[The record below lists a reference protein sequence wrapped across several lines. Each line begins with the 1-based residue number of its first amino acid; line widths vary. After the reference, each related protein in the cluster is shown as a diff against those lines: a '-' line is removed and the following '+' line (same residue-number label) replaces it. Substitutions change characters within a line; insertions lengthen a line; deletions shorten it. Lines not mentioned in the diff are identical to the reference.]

1 MARHDHKEARKNK
14 YNNDNNTSTTTGV
27 IHTHCPTMK
36 WTTTTHRP
44 HLLISPCICRS
55 KTYKACKLALRLRP
69 SRTTKVIARHVTD
82 HLFQIVLQWL
92 SECRAFDSNL
102 EFFVQQKEMM
112 NCLVCTPPPPYY
124 PIVLVRHYLT
134 LEGARNSVN
143 WSVINSKYKSKKNK
157 PTNTLNPW
165 TTITPLIL
173 ILTMMTFPCPCPL
186 RKLLQQEDHLPELPL
201 LQLQFP
207 LSPQIT
213 LVSFVILL
221 NTNTRHR
228 CVSGQLPVPSSL
240 TKDPRPIPCPNTTDS
255 LCLPVLLKIS
265 TKSGTRMSK
274 YLYIL
279 KVKTSLS
286 PHIPIRTGHP

>member
-1 MARHDHKEARKNK
+1 
-14 YNNDNNTSTTTGV
+14 
-27 IHTHCPTMK
+27 MK

-44 HLLISPCICRS
+44 HLLISPCIRQS
-55 KTYKACKLALRLRP
+55 KIYNSCKLALRLRP
-69 SRTTKVIARHVTD
+69 SRTTKVIAQHVKD
-82 HLFQIVLQWL
+82 HLFHIVLQWL

-112 NCLVCTPPPPYY
+112 NCLVCTPLPPYY

-143 WSVINSKYKSKKNK
+143 QSVINSKYKSKKK
-157 PTNTLNPW
+157 QATQYTQPP
-165 TTITPLIL
+165 TITPLIL

-201 LQLQFP
+201 LQLQLP

-213 LVSFVILL
+213 LVSFVIFL

-228 CVSGQLPVPSSL
+228 CVSGQLPVPSGL
-240 TKDPRPIPCPNTTDS
+240 TKDPRPIPRPNITDS
-255 LCLPVLLKIS
+255 LCLPLLLKLS

-274 YLYIL
+274 YLNIL

-286 PHIPIRTGHP
+286 PHIPIRTSHP